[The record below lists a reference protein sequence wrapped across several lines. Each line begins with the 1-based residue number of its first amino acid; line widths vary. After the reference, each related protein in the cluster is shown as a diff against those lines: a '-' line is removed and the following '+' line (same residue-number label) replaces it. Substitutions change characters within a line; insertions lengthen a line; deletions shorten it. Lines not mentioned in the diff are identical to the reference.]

1 MVKKE
6 LRDMKTINM
15 FNRNS
20 CVLQNFLFLFL
31 SLFSCVVK
39 KEVSSSDFIKM
50 HSKEFDLNN
59 LNWLW
64 NFDYSKK
71 ILTSIL
77 T

>member
-1 MVKKE
+1 
-6 LRDMKTINM
+6 M

-31 SLFSCVVK
+31 FLSLFSCFVK
-39 KEVSSSDFIKM
+39 KEISGSDFIKV
-50 HSKEFDLNN
+50 HSREFDLNN

-71 ILTSIL
+71 ILISISI
-77 T
+77 